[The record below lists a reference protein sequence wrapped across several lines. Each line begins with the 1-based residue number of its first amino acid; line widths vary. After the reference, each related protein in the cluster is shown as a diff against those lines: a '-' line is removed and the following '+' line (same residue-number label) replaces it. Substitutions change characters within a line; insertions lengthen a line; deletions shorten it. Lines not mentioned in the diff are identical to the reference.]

1 MVAFKMQI
9 GDLIDSEI
17 MQLYPIEFAKELLN
31 LFTPELNGSSS
42 ANVESQPAQPEPVPQ
57 PTPAPQPA
65 PAPAA
70 PQPDMSA
77 QAPQGMPY
85 GYPQMG
91 MPYGYPPMQGQSAV
105 PQQDVNVAP
114 AAFQPFAGDVNA
126 LSQKENIDLI
136 MDVPLDVTVELGRT
150 KKSIKDILEFAPG
163 TIVELNKI
171 AGEAIDVLVNGKYV
185 AKGEV
190 VVIEESFGV
199 RITEII
205 KEQ

>member
-1 MVAFKMQI
+1 MNCH
-9 GDLIDSEI
+9 LI
-17 MQLYPIEFAKELLN
+17 
-31 LFTPELNGSSS
+31 
-42 ANVESQPAQPEPVPQ
+42 PVPQ

-91 MPYGYPPMQGQSAV
+91 MPYGYPPMQGQPMAYGYPPMQGQSAV